1 MNVLRHV
8 QRGLKQSLKWKDRVN
23 MSSVIKVVHVVECR
37 DGEEY
42 STMTL
47 LPKFR
52 ARLLLAWGAIS
63 NARACRAML
72 TDCQWRPDSTLCQQ
86 SPRRRGTS
94 KCFEK
99 TAPGTGKQTQMTHI
113 RVGRGD
119 TSWLVW
125 SATDFAAYGANL
137 WESVWCFSI
146 ACSNVD
152 NAENRK

>member
-8 QRGLKQSLKWKDRVN
+8 QRGLKQSLKWKYRVN
-23 MSSVIKVVHVVECR
+23 MANVIQVVHGDKCR
-37 DGEEY
+37 YGLAY

-47 LPKFR
+47 LPRFR

-72 TDCQWRPDSTLCQQ
+72 TDCRWRPDSTVCQQ

-119 TSWLVW
+119 SSWLVW
-125 SATDFAAYGANL
+125 SATDLAVCGANL
-137 WESVWCFSI
+137 WESVSCFSI
-146 ACSNVD
+146 TCSNVHTP
-152 NAENRK
+152 EHWK